1 MSLAHK
7 GKKLSPKHCLSL
19 SRPAWNKGVSHSEST
34 KIKISNSLKGRS
46 VWNKGILCPQIS
58 LSNKGRIFSEQ
69 HIKNLSKSHMGK
81 SPSEETRLK
90 MSDARRGSNHPLFG
104 KPRSKET
111 RKRLALANIGKK
123 ATEETKL
130 KMRAVVRDEKFKAMV
145 SETSK
150 KRWANPEY
158 AKRVMK
164 KIHAKPNNVEL
175 RIKDILET
183 LFSTEWKYVGS
194 GEVWIGG
201 KNPDF
206 INVNGQKKIIEFF
219 GHRWHGPE
227 DEETR
232 RAHFKQYGF
241 ETLVVWGNDL
251 KNLESLKEKLRGFHE
266 YVSLNS

>member
-1 MSLAHK
+1 MRI
-7 GKKLSPKHCLSL
+7 P
-19 SRPAWNKGVSHSEST
+19 WNSGE
-34 KIKISNSLKGRS
+34 
-46 VWNKGILCPQIS
+46 
-58 LSNKGRIFSEQ
+58 
-69 HIKNLSKSHMGK
+69 
-81 SPSEETRLK
+81 
-90 MSDARRGSNHPLFG
+90 NHPLFG
-104 KPRSKET
+104 NPRS
-111 RKRLALANIGKK
+111 
-123 ATEETKL
+123 EETKEKL
-130 KMRAVVRDEKFKAMV
+130 RRANLGKEQSRETIKKRSTTMKVIMGDDFHRRRT
-145 SETSK
+145 SETAK
-150 KRWANPEY
+150 TRWANPDY

-164 KIHAKPNNVEL
+164 KIHAKPNMAENKLGEL
-175 RIKDILET
+175 LKS
-183 LFSTEWKYVGS
+183 LFPSEWKYVGS
-194 GEVWIGG
+194 GEFWIGG